1 MLMTLLMGISRQV
14 MYEFSGMKTIK
25 EQRYQ
30 GWIVYILRCSD
41 GSFYTG
47 ATNDLEKRIREH
59 NRGTAS
65 KYTRSRRPVT
75 LMAVSIDMNKSEAL
89 RLEIK
94 IKRLPKTR
102 KINGLKNY
110 RLAN

>member
-1 MLMTLLMGISRQV
+1 
-14 MYEFSGMKTIK
+14 MKSEI
-25 EQRYQ
+25 EQKHQ

-47 ATNDLEKRIREH
+47 TTNGLEKRLISH

-75 LMAVSIDMNKSEAL
+75 LLATSAEMSRSEAL
-89 RLEIK
+89 RLEMEIK
-94 IKRLPKTR
+94 KLPKTK
-102 KINGLKNY
+102 KITFLTRADVAVKG
-110 RLAN
+110 

>member
-1 MLMTLLMGISRQV
+1 MTLSMGISGQV
-14 MYEFSGMKTIK
+14 MYKFPVMKTNK
-25 EQRYQ
+25 EQRCQ

-47 ATNDLEKRIREH
+47 ATNGLERRLKEH

-94 IKRLPKTR
+94 IKRLPKTK
-102 KINGLKNY
+102 KIAGLKNY
-110 RLAN
+110 RLVN